1 MTLPDLNKKKILL
14 ICIFLIAYPD
24 NALAIPPPEIVRI
37 GSIAVQI
44 LSFFIVFFSTLIFF
58 IRKQIKIFLISINV
72 RQKVLLGG
80 AALAGSLLL
89 VWGPVYWSKLHS
101 QKLNSAGNGI
111 RNAVTVGDG
120 VLFAS
125 GMELDIADT
134 SLKMEPRDVA
144 KVIGNKDYMLIDIR
158 EPIEFSIRHVPG
170 FTNIRIGDL
179 VAGRLYKG
187 LDRNKTIILICEA
200 GERASAVAVFLKV
213 RGYDARFVSTG
224 IGKWN
229 AKDIKLSGPNRVS
242 LPDYNNRD
250 TILSRRSVNKLLGNG
265 KAFLIDVRAP
275 GEFQKEHVSGAHN
288 ISLINLPTRELEKAL
303 DSIPRD
309 KVAVGIAYD
318 RFGDFYLQILG
329 YMLDKKKRPYAGTVR
344 AKDLHD

>member
-1 MTLPDLNKKKILL
+1 MTSINLNKKIILS
-14 ICIFLIAYPD
+14 IFIFLIAYPD
-24 NALAIPPPEIVRI
+24 NARAIPPPEIVRI
-37 GSIAVQI
+37 GSIVAQV
-44 LSFFIVFFSTLIFF
+44 LSFFLFFFSTLIFF
-58 IRKQIKIFLISINV
+58 IRKQIKVFLIRISM
-72 RQKVLLGG
+72 RQRIVLTG
-80 AALAGSLLL
+80 AILSGLLLL
-89 VWGPVYWSKLHS
+89 VGGTAYLSKLHS
-101 QKLNSAGNGI
+101 QKLISAGNGI

-120 VLFAS
+120 VLFAA

-144 KVIGNKDYMLIDIR
+144 KVIGNKNYMFIDVR

-179 VAGRLYKG
+179 VAGQLYKG

-200 GERASAVAVFLKV
+200 GERASAVAVFLRV

-229 AKDIKLSGPNRVS
+229 AKDIKLTGPNRVS

-250 TILSRRSVNKLLGNG
+250 TILSFRSVEKLLGDG

-288 ISLINLPTRELEKAL
+288 ISMINLPTRELEKAL
-303 DSIPRD
+303 DSIPGD

-318 RFGDFYLQILG
+318 RFGDFYLQLLG
-329 YMLDKKKRPYAGTVR
+329 YMLDKKKLPYAGTIRV
-344 AKDLHD
+344 KDFHD